1 MSDSTYR
8 SGFIAVIGRPNVG
21 KSTLLNALLEQKV
34 AITSPKPQTTR
45 RNQLGIYT
53 TEHVQIIFVDTP
65 GINEQQRSLDRWMYG
80 NALQAL
86 QDADGILWLVDAS
99 VSPEPLD
106 LKISGLLQKHAV
118 NLPIVLGL
126 NKVDLL
132 PAAQQPARLAVYQA
146 LCPTAQMVW
155 LSARRGVALPELLQ
169 LLTAVLPL
177 GPQYYPPEQVTD
189 QTVRQ
194 IAGELIREA
203 VLLHLQDEIPHGT
216 HVEIDRFDESRPNVH
231 IMATIHV
238 ERDTHKGIVI
248 GKGGQ
253 MLKAIGTQARK
264 EIEALLDGQPVF
276 LDLHV
281 SVTRDWR
288 SSDQTLRNLGFEPR
302 GND

>member
-1 MSDSTYR
+1 MR
-8 SGFIAVIGRPNVG
+8 G
-21 KSTLLNALLEQKV
+21 
-34 AITSPKPQTTR
+34 
-45 RNQLGIYT
+45 
-53 TEHVQIIFVDTP
+53 
-65 GINEQQRSLDRWMYG
+65 
-80 NALQAL
+80 
-86 QDADGILWLVDAS
+86 